1 MVINLKDLD
10 VVVEQVGLRVFAACQ
25 RLQLDHNLPITRGP
39 EYIEF
44 EATVLVS
51 PAALNAIR
59 RTQEETTIGEAV
71 VETVNPEVVT
81 TAATQRASEAKTLGT
96 TKDKAVDDT
105 SSSSQ
110 EDGTDTSTDK
120 TQRTTDG
127 TNTQKSNT
135 VQTHATADDTTT
147 SNYS

>member
-10 VVVEQVGLRVFAACQ
+10 MVVEQVGLRVFAACQ
-25 RLQLDHNLPITRGP
+25 RLQIDHKLPLTHGP

-81 TAATQRASEAKTLGT
+81 TAATQRSSEAKTLGT

-105 SSSSQ
+105 TGSSQ
-110 EDGTDTSTDK
+110 ENATDSSTDK
-120 TQRTTDG
+120 NQRVTDG
-127 TNTQKSNT
+127 ANTQKSST